1 MALCTLCYH
10 TFSWHREAI
19 SSAVVIHPS
28 VSSLDMCKSRLRP
41 VHGSRRY
48 LWHVF
53 CVAFPYLGLARLF
66 SLVACRSLFVALRSL
81 IEPAPFVVHRTILV
95 ALHHAE
101 CRSMFHV
108 KQREHVP
115 LARNA
120 WCSACKNRA
129 ESICIRRMA
138 NLRGT
143 HDVLQAARNEFE
155 FTLRNGN
162 TELHPPRYASSL
174 HRYIFVKAS
183 HEPVPFFRIYTI
195 YFRKSFSILHFQIYT
210 IYFRKNVRL
219 EKCEYILYIP
229 EYIPLPLRTVVES
242 LIEREIDAST

>member
-1 MALCTLCYH
+1 MQIKVA
-10 TFSWHREAI
+10 
-19 SSAVVIHPS
+19 
-28 VSSLDMCKSRLRP
+28 SRAWFTEIP
-41 VHGSRRY
+41 
-48 LWHVF
+48 
-53 CVAFPYLGLARLF
+53 LARFLRSIFLF
-66 SLVACRSLFVALRSL
+66 WSCLPLLALRLSL
-81 IEPAPFVVHRTILV
+81 AVRRSSIVDRTCAIRCAPHNSCCIAPCRMSIDVPRETKGTCSFS
-95 ALHHAE
+95 AE
-101 CRSMFHV
+101 CLMFCTCRSM
-108 KQREHVP
+108 QN
-115 LARNA
+115 AR
-120 WCSACKNRA
+120 CSACKNRA

-174 HRYIFVKAS
+174 YRYIFVKAS